1 MSKYTMEE
9 FCEVVEHIKALQ
21 EYEDALY
28 SVQREYVN
36 RFDCLYHETGSFPTL
51 ESDLVDSLVKM
62 FDDEDNWIPW
72 WIYETDF
79 GSDAPEV
86 TTSDGIKYI
95 IGTSE
100 QLYYIL
106 NGEWDK
112 LESHTV

>member
-1 MSKYTMEE
+1 M
-9 FCEVVEHIKALQ
+9 
-21 EYEDALY
+21 
-28 SVQREYVN
+28 N

-79 GSDAPEV
+79 GNDAPEV

>member
-9 FCEVVEHIKALQ
+9 FCEVVDHIKALQ
-21 EYEDALY
+21 EYEDAMY
-28 SVQREYVN
+28 SVQNEYVS
-36 RFDCLYHETGSFPTL
+36 RFDCLYHEPGSFPTL